1 MTYFNFLS
9 HHDIMFGTF
18 STSGL
23 SVKMRKK
30 LFTFNHFE
38 LQFSLT
44 FHLNYIN
51 DIPTTVDIRSNNGFL
66 IG

>member
-1 MTYFNFLS
+1 
-9 HHDIMFGTF
+9 MFGTF

-23 SVKMRKK
+23 SVKMRKH
-30 LFTFNHFE
+30 LFIFNDFE

-44 FHLNYIN
+44 FHLNFIN